1 MKRTPRVAPTAEAA
15 NSAPPSS
22 HIEATKRKK
31 NEVLVSMDSVTTEDD
46 DIVDFEPVISRHN
59 ARQVALQIAY
69 NIELTGKPLLEQWA
83 QAQLSGEQRH
93 LEFLKRL
100 LMRTYELQTQLDEE
114 IVKRVER
121 WTIDRLALTDHLLL
135 RLALCELLYMEE
147 TPPKVV
153 LNEAIE
159 LAKEFSTTQS
169 GRFIN
174 GILDAALSERQP
186 KTEKS

>member
-1 MKRTPRVAPTAEAA
+1 MKRTPREAQLAEATT
-15 NSAPPSS
+15 STPPSS
-22 HIEATKRKK
+22 HIDVIKRKK
-31 NEVLVSMDSVTTEDD
+31 REVLVSRDSVANDDD
-46 DIVDFEPVISRHN
+46 DIVEFEPVVSRHN

-69 NIELTGKPLLEQWA
+69 NIELTSKTLTEQWS
-83 QAQLSGEQRH
+83 QAQLVGEQRH

-100 LMRTYELQTQLDEE
+100 LIRTYELQVQLDEE

-135 RLALCELLYMEE
+135 RLALCELLFMEE

-174 GILDAALSERQP
+174 GILDAALSEHQP
-186 KTEKS
+186 KVT